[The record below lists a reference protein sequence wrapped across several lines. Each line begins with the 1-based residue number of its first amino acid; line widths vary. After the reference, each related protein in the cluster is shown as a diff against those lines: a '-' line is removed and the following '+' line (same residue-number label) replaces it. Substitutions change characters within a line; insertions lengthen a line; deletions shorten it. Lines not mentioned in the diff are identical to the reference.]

1 MKQAVRQYTGKN
13 ADPEKVGQL
22 IKDFFDK
29 EKFKTQIGVHPKG
42 VLIQAQKGGIFRSL
56 LAMDR
61 AFTVTVEGDADN
73 LTVKIGVGK
82 WIQDLGVA
90 ALEAIFLT
98 ELVVFVEV
106 PEALWTF
113 EIEHQLWH
121 YLESQLELGIQ

>member
-1 MKQAVRQYTGKN
+1 MKQAIRQYTGKN

-22 IKDFFDK
+22 IKQFFDN
-29 EKFKTQIGVHPKG
+29 EKFKTQMGVHPKG
-42 VLIQAQKGGIFRSL
+42 IVIQAQKGGIFRTM

-61 AFTVTVEGDADN
+61 AFTVIVEGDANN
-73 LTVKIGVGK
+73 LTVKLGVGK
-82 WIQDLGVA
+82 WLQDLGVA

-98 ELVVFVEV
+98 ELVIFVEV

-121 YLESQLELGIQ
+121 YIESQLELGIQ